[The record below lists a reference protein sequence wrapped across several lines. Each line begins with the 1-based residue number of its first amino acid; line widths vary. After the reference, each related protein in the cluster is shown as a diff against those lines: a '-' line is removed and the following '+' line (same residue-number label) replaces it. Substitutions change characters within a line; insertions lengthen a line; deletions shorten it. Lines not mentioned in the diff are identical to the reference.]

1 MKMPQPDIRPSHC
14 NLQAADIAAADIAAA
29 GVAAEAGV
37 ASEAVVAFASR
48 YAKASA
54 LALSASQ
61 QKRGFSPWGMTFSPQ
76 LSISGDDRVTGRN
89 R

>member
-1 MKMPQPDIRPSHC
+1 MKTPEICRSHC
-14 NLQAADIAAADIAAA
+14 NLQGAGIAAAD
-29 GVAAEAGV
+29 V
-37 ASEAVVAFASR
+37 ASEAVVAFASG

-61 QKRGFSPWGMTFSPQ
+61 LKRGFSPWGMTS
-76 LSISGDDRVTGRN
+76 LSQPSRFGDDRVAGRN